1 MRQGR
6 MFLPLCLALAL
17 GLAGSIGAVASS
29 PVFAAAKKSDAA
41 AKSTKARNALRQF
54 TGVVTSMDATTLTVE
69 KGGKQPRTLV
79 FTRLDDMKTVGDIEQ
94 NARVTV
100 YYRDNGGKAI
110 AHKVVVKPANGTSG
124 DKG

>member
-1 MRQGR
+1 
-6 MFLPLCLALAL
+6 MFLPLCLALVL
-17 GLAGSIGAVASS
+17 GLAGGIGAVASS

-41 AKSTKARNALRQF
+41 KSAKARNALRQF
-54 TGVVTSMDATTLTVE
+54 TGVVTSMDANTLTVE

-79 FTRLDDMKTVGDIEQ
+79 FTRLDDMKTVGEIER

-110 AHKVVVKPANGTSG
+110 AHKVVVKPANSASG
-124 DKG
+124 EKD